1 MMTLQDLIKSLTPDN
16 YLQIAQI
23 HKKWISLLHPS
34 ASVDRISQAMQ
45 IFGATLSNIVAKP
58 STGILLALPSYEDG
72 VPKIH
77 AEYFEKQQVVAKR
90 DLFIAKKMPTYS
102 KTDDTKKL
110 SSIPE
115 DLYNCLPSA
124 YSYEFSPWED
134 ILGATVYPENF
145 EYIGKIPFIASAL
158 WNMSFIGTTEE
169 GHKKAREDLQA
180 SFDEMDKIQQL
191 PEEEQNQYY
200 HTPAELG
207 WDMDDNRTEDE
218 KEEQRRLIYLD
229 SVQTWESWLRELQ
242 RLDSTLCSM

>member
-1 MMTLQDLIKSLTPDN
+1 MTLQDLIKSLTPDN

-45 IFGATLSNIVAKP
+45 TFGATLSNITPKP
-58 STGILLALPSYEDG
+58 STGILLALPIYEDC
-72 VPKIH
+72 VSEIH
-77 AEYFEKQQVVAKR
+77 AEYFEKQEVIAKR
-90 DLFIAKKMPTYS
+90 EFFMAKKMPAYS
-102 KTDDTKKL
+102 KTDDAEKL
-110 SSIPE
+110 LSIPKE
-115 DLYNCLPSA
+115 LYNCLPSA
-124 YSYEFSPWED
+124 YGYEFSPWED
-134 ILGATVYPENF
+134 ILGAAVYPENF
-145 EYIGKIPFIASAL
+145 EHIGKIPFVASAL
-158 WNMSFIGTTEE
+158 WDMSFIGTTEE

-191 PEEEQNQYY
+191 PEEEQSQYY

-207 WDMDDNRTEDE
+207 WDMEDNRTENE

-242 RLDSTLCSM
+242 RLDFILCSM